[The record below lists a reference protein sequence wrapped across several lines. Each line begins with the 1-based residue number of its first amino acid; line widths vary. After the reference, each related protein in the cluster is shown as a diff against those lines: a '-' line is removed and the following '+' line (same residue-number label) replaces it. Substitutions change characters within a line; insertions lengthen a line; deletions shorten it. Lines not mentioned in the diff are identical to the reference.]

1 MIFWSTSVWEGEGR
15 GGQEGGGGVGS
26 MGGRRGG
33 QYGGEDAVWGGR
45 RGGQCGGR
53 RQGGGGV
60 AGGGYLGTI
69 RMLPVALCEL
79 RMFLL

>member
-1 MIFWSTSVWEGEGR
+1 
-15 GGQEGGGGVGS
+15 

-33 QYGGEDAVWGGR
+33 QE
-45 RGGQCGGR
+45 
-53 RQGGGGV
+53 GGGGV

>member
-1 MIFWSTSVWEGEGR
+1 MIFWSTSVNVGRVRGERAGGGRR

-26 MGGRRGG
+26 MGGEEGC
-33 QYGGEDAVWGGR
+33 AVW
-45 RGGQCGGR
+45 
-53 RQGGGGV
+53 GGGV